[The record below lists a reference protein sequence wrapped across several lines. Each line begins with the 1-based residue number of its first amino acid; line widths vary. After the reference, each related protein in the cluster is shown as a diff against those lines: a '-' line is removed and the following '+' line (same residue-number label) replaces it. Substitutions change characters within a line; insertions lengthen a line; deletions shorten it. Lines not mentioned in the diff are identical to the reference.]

1 MAFSK
6 SPGKLMRWGGGQG
19 PDAPDWEDRLPEPA
33 VSTGP
38 PHWQVDD
45 CSTVMAT
52 DSPKLSVLHLQDLD
66 WGGLEGAVAAQPG
79 FEE

>member
-1 MAFSK
+1 
-6 SPGKLMRWGGGQG
+6 
-19 PDAPDWEDRLPEPA
+19 
-33 VSTGP
+33 
-38 PHWQVDD
+38 
-45 CSTVMAT
+45 MAT